1 MTSSRVQPQLPGRLD
16 RAFIEN
22 ASDVCRLSIDIR
34 YDDIDTF
41 GHVNNAASVIFL
53 QEGRSALQRPKGFN
67 SINGIKALVAGLTV
81 EYAAEMY
88 WPGTV
93 EVRSGIAA
101 IGSTSFSVAQTI
113 LQDGRT
119 CIYGV
124 TVMVFA
130 DADGPRPIPADYR
143 TALEALKKS
152 RD

>member
-1 MTSSRVQPQLPGRLD
+1 MTSTRVQPQLPGRLD

-101 IGSTSFSVAQTI
+101 IGTTSFSVAQTI
-113 LQDGRT
+113 LQNGRS
-119 CIYGV
+119 CIYAV
-124 TVMVFA
+124 TVMVFT
-130 DADGPRPIPADYR
+130 DGNGPQPIPENFRAR
-143 TALEALKKS
+143 LQS
-152 RD
+152 MVRS